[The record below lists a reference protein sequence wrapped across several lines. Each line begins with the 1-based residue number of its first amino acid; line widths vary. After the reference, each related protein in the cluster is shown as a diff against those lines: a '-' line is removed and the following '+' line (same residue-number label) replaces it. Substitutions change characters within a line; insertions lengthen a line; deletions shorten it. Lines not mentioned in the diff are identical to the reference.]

1 MAPAGKSALY
11 ILVPTP
17 SMKNGDKAAID
28 WEAQRPRLRREIFE
42 QLEQVF
48 GIADAEQRAEAE
60 RLVTPADWQAMNI
73 SFGATFNLAH
83 NLGQMLHQRP
93 GNRVQGLERLYLVG
107 GGTHPGSGLP
117 TIFLSA
123 QISAKLLGDDLGMQ
137 APASRVRRAA
147 ELAGV

>member
-1 MAPAGKSALY
+1 
-11 ILVPTP
+11 
-17 SMKNGDKAAID
+17 MKNGEKAAID
-28 WEAQRPRLRREIFE
+28 WNTQRPRLRREIFE
-42 QLEQVF
+42 QLENVF

-60 RLVTPADWQAMNI
+60 KLVTPADWHAMNI

-93 GNRVQGLERLYLVG
+93 GNRVQGLDRLYLVG

-123 QISAKLLGDDLGMQ
+123 QISTKLLADDLGLPA
-137 APASRVRRAA
+137 APAPRLRKAS
-147 ELAGV
+147 EHGVFASI

>member
-1 MAPAGKSALY
+1 MAPPGKSALY

-17 SMKNGDKAAID
+17 SMKHGEKAAID
-28 WEAQRPRLRREIFE
+28 WHAERPRLRREIFE
-42 QLEQVF
+42 QLHKVF
-48 GIADAEQRAEAE
+48 GIPDAERRAEAE
-60 RLVTPADWQAMNI
+60 RLVTPADWQGMNI

-93 GNRVQGLERLYLVG
+93 GNRVQGLDRLYLVG

-123 QISAKLLGDDLGMQ
+123 QISAGLLAEDLGMGTVSQ
-137 APASRVRRAA
+137 TGQMAHA
-147 ELAGV
+147 